1 MFLSIEEIINAT
13 GGGIISKGE
22 CSSVTG
28 ITTDSRKA
36 GPGELFI
43 PLSGERFDGHD
54 FIAKAFEGGACAALT
69 HRDGIEPA
77 GRLLIRVKDTS
88 AALRDLAAYYRSKFN
103 IPFVGITGS
112 VGKTS
117 TKDMV
122 ACVLRSRFNVLATSG
137 NLNNEIGV
145 PLTVFRLE
153 DSHEAA
159 VLEMGMSGFGEISR
173 LTAVVRPAVAI
184 ITNIGMSHIEQ
195 LGSRQNILKAK
206 LEILEGLDS
215 KGLVVLNWDDNLLNG
230 VKSLL
235 THRTVSY
242 GLEEGADYRAG
253 SINSSGE
260 GGVDFELTV
269 EGRSYD
275 VHLPAPGVHNVY
287 NALAAVAAGRELG
300 VPMEDVIR
308 GISEYKTGK
317 MRMNIISAGG
327 VKVINDAYNASP
339 QSVKAALDVLAEIA
353 AAGDR
358 IAVLGDMLE
367 LGGWTKDA
375 HIEVGRYLAGKRL
388 SRLLTVGPNAEYMA
402 QGAAEAGFPGERI
415 DSFPDNEKAGAFLDK
430 IVKNGDA
437 ILIKGSRGMRM
448 EELANRLTQAGE
460 T

>member
-1 MFLSIEEIINAT
+1 MFLSIEEIIHAT

-22 CSSVTG
+22 CSFVTG
-28 ITTDSRKA
+28 VTTDSRQA

-43 PLSGERFDGHD
+43 PLAGERFDGHD
-54 FIAKAFEGGACAALT
+54 FIMQAFENGACAALT
-69 HRDGIEPA
+69 HRDGIDPA
-77 GRLLIRVKDTS
+77 GRPLIRVGDTL

-145 PLTVFRLE
+145 PLTIFGL
-153 DSHEAA
+153 DGNHEAA
-159 VLEMGMSGFGEISR
+159 VVEMGMSGSGEISR
-173 LTAVVRPAVAI
+173 LTAIVKPAVAI
-184 ITNIGMSHIEQ
+184 ITNIGMAHIEK

-215 KGLVVLNWDDNLLNG
+215 DGLVVLNWDDNLLNG

-253 SINSSGE
+253 SINSNGE
-260 GGVDFELTV
+260 GGMDFELTM
-269 EGRSYD
+269 EGLSYD

-287 NALAAVAAGRELG
+287 NALAAVAAGRGLG
-300 VPMEDVIR
+300 VPMADIIR
-308 GISEYKTGK
+308 GISEYKPGK
-317 MRMNIISAGG
+317 MRMNILAAGRI
-327 VKVINDAYNASP
+327 KVINDAYNAGP
-339 QSVKAALDVLAEIA
+339 QSMKAALDVLEEIG
-353 AAGDR
+353 AAGGR

-367 LGGWTKDA
+367 LGGWAREA
-375 HIEVGRYLAGKRL
+375 HIEVGRYAAGKRL
-388 SRLLTVGPNAEYMA
+388 DRLVTVGPNAEYIA
-402 QGAAEAGFPGERI
+402 KGAAEAGFPGERI
-415 DSFPDNEKAGAFLDK
+415 ACFSDNEEAAAFLEEMLQ
-430 IVKNGDA
+430 NGDTV
-437 ILIKGSRGMRM
+437 LIKGSRGMRM
-448 EELANRLTQAGE
+448 EELANRLTRVGE